1 MTEDIRP
8 TLPGVIAYLGM
19 ADAKAAVALYE
30 KAFGAKII
38 MQMPTPDGRLMHCQL
53 EINGGAFMLS
63 DAFPEHGY
71 PHVPLQGFV
80 LHISSP
86 DPKAVW
92 KRGVDAGLQ
101 VSMPLEIAFW
111 GDYYGQLT
119 DEFGVKWGIVGPTD
133 EAPKAV

>member
-1 MTEDIRP
+1 
-8 TLPGVIAYLGM
+8 
-19 ADAKAAVALYE
+19 
-30 KAFGAKII
+30 

-71 PHVPLQGFV
+71 PHVPFQGFV

-92 KRGVDAGLQ
+92 QKAVDAGLE
-101 VSMPLEIAFW
+101 VLMPLEIAFW
-111 GDYYGQLT
+111 GDYYGQLK
-119 DEFGVKWGIVGPTD
+119 DPFGVTWAIGQSKGH
-133 EAPKAV
+133 